1 LDDPGLLCWFA
12 VQDLKF
18 TPPARRNLLVPVLIA
33 FLILGMAIAIVL
45 RYTPASTAKLRI
57 LHTAVYPTHTEFKAD
72 SIIVGRDRSQDDL
85 YVVTILRMEDRLNLP
100 LFIKDMTATLETS
113 DGSKISTSA
122 VQKQDFDN
130 LFTTFPALKPL
141 VTAPLLR
148 ETLIESGKSVEGA
161 VVLHFPVTEEVW
173 NHRRSA
179 TLHIALYHQ
188 GRVSVA
194 IPTGDHA
201 SSPMDEGTAEDE

>member
-1 LDDPGLLCWFA
+1 MA

-33 FLILGMAIAIVL
+33 FLILGMAIVIVL
-45 RYTPASTAKLRI
+45 RYTPASTAKLKV
-57 LHTAVYPTHTEFKAD
+57 LHTAVYPTHTVFKAD

-85 YVVTILRMEDRLNLP
+85 YVVTTLRMEDRLNLP
-100 LFIKDMTATLETS
+100 LFIKDMTATLETANG
-113 DGSKISTSA
+113 DRIETSA
-122 VQKQDFDN
+122 VQKQDFEN
-130 LFTTFPALKPL
+130 LFTAFPALRPL

-161 VVLHFPVTEEVW
+161 VVLHFPVTEEAW

-188 GRVSVA
+188 GRVSAA
-194 IPTGDHA
+194 IPMGDDQA
-201 SSPMDEGTAEDE
+201 SSSKNEGTTEDE

>member
-1 LDDPGLLCWFA
+1 
-12 VQDLKF
+12 
-18 TPPARRNLLVPVLIA
+18 
-33 FLILGMAIAIVL
+33 MAIAIVL
-45 RYTPASTAKLRI
+45 RYTPASTAKLKV
-57 LHTAVYPTHTEFKAD
+57 LHTTVYPTHTVFKAD

-85 YVVTILRMEDRLNLP
+85 YVVTVLRMEDRLNLP

-113 DGSKISTSA
+113 DGNKISTSA
-122 VQKQDFDN
+122 VQKQDFES

-148 ETLIESGKSVEGA
+148 ETLVESGKSVEGA
-161 VVLHFPVTEEVW
+161 VVLHFPVTEEAW

-179 TLHIALYHQ
+179 TLHITLYHQ

-194 IPTGDHA
+194 IPMGDDHA
-201 SSPMDEGTAEDE
+201 SSSQDEGTAEDE

>member
-1 LDDPGLLCWFA
+1 MLCWLA
-12 VQDLKF
+12 VSDLKF
-18 TPPARRNLLVPVLIA
+18 TQPARRNLLVPVLIA

-45 RYTPASTAKLRI
+45 RYTPASTAKLKI

-72 SIIVGRDRSQDDL
+72 SIVVGRDRSQDDL
-85 YVVTILRMEDRLNLP
+85 YVVTTLHMEDRLNLP
-100 LFIKDMTATLETS
+100 LFIKDMRATLTTA
-113 DGSKISTSA
+113 DGDKIETSA

-148 ETLIESGKSVEGA
+148 DTLIESGKSVEGT
-161 VVLHFPVTEEVW
+161 VVLHFPVTEDVW

-179 TLHIALYHQ
+179 KLHIALYHQ
-188 GRVSVA
+188 GHVSVT
-194 IPTGDHA
+194 IPTGDRPT
-201 SSPMDEGTAEDE
+201 SSKDEGNSEDE